1 MINMD
6 EKIQSAEIKI
16 LRLLKFT
23 GYNPTLFAIKH
34 YKDLRKIAIILNKL
48 GGFEKNIT
56 YKLVDSILLKQRRF
70 AMELIERRSVRVK
83 RNNMESD
90 EYEADVTFNVLLD
103 LDSERYELL
112 SQCGVIAL
120 ENVLKNGDEIEF
132 IDERVM
138 QEFAKLE
145 PDLSKHVK

>member
-1 MINMD
+1 MD
-6 EKIQSAEIKI
+6 EKIQITEIKI

-23 GYNPTLFAIKH
+23 GYNPTLFTIKH

-48 GGFEKNIT
+48 GGFEKNIV
-56 YKLVDSILLKQRRF
+56 YKLVDSVLLKQRRF
-70 AMELIERRSVRVK
+70 TMELIERRSVRVK
-83 RNNMESD
+83 RNNIESD

-120 ENVLKNGDEIEF
+120 ENVLKNGEEIKF
-132 IDERVM
+132 VDERVI

-145 PDLSKHVK
+145 PDLSKHIK